1 MDSRI
6 DTPKSMYALR
16 DMGGLSADV
25 SAAVAAA
32 VAAAAVAAAAVE
44 DVARADAL
52 VAGAGEVALVAPA
65 TSTPCTRARK
75 NEATPLPTAAPT
87 CLTLPPA

>member
-25 SAAVAAA
+25 SAAV
-32 VAAAAVAAAAVE
+32 AAAVAAAAVE

-75 NEATPLPTAAPT
+75 NEATPLPTAAHT
-87 CLTLPPA
+87 CLILAPA